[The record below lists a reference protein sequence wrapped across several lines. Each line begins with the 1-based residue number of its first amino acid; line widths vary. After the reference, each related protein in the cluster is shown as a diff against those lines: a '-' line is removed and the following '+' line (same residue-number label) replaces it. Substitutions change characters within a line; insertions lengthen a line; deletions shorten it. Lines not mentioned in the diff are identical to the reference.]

1 MFITKKPFLTMLALN
16 ALIHLM
22 AAGFGFV
29 QGETYLFSNV
39 VLAVSA
45 LLVIN
50 FIGGLILLVL
60 TIRFEGLRYYC
71 YSLFL
76 LLLVCLSP
84 WVICLR
90 LYPYPIE

>member
-16 ALIHLM
+16 ALIFLM

-45 LLVIN
+45 LLL
-50 FIGGLILLVL
+50 LILL
-60 TIRFEGLRYYC
+60 EGLYC
-71 YSLFL
+71 
-76 LLLVCLSP
+76 
-84 WVICLR
+84 
-90 LYPYPIE
+90 LY